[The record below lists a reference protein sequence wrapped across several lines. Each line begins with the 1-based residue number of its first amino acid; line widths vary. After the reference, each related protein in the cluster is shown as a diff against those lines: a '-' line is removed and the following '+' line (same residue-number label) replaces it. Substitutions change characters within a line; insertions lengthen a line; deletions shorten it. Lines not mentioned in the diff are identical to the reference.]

1 MLMKKLLIITISF
14 LALSCN
20 KSIENSQEV
29 ANLLNRISH
38 LEAQNKM
45 LQDIIERNE
54 QEFLTSQILIGI
66 SDNPILKVGKKNNIV
81 MLLQTF
87 GRKLPKY
94 EIFKID
100 DGKEIKVGENDGTRF
115 NYEFIPTSIIDN
127 SPELLVKIPS
137 NGKII
142 TIPSKL
148 FLNVQ
153 N

>member
-1 MLMKKLLIITISF
+1 MKNLLIITIFF
-14 LALSCN
+14 LFLSCN

-29 ANLLNRISH
+29 ENLLNRISQ

-45 LQDIIERNE
+45 LQDSIERNE

-94 EIFKID
+94 EIFKMD
-100 DGKEIKVGENDGTRF
+100 DGKEIKVGENNGTRF
-115 NYEFIPTSIIDN
+115 NYEFIPTSIRDN
-127 SPELLVKIPS
+127 SPELLVKVPY

>member
-1 MLMKKLLIITISF
+1 VKF
-14 LALSCN
+14 LS
-20 KSIENSQEV
+20 
-29 ANLLNRISH
+29 
-38 LEAQNKM
+38 
-45 LQDIIERNE
+45 
-54 QEFLTSQILIGI
+54 SQILIGI
-66 SDNPILKVGKKNNIV
+66 SDKPILKVGEKNNIV
-81 MLLQTF
+81 MLLQTY

-94 EIFKID
+94 DIYRIE

-115 NYEFIPTSIIDN
+115 NYEFIPKSISDN
-127 SPELLVKIPS
+127 SPQFLVKIPS

>member
-45 LQDIIERNE
+45 LQDSIERNE

-66 SDNPILKVGKKNNIV
+66 SDNPFLKVGKKNNIV

-115 NYEFIPTSIIDN
+115 NYEFIPKSINDN
-127 SPELLVKIPS
+127 SPQFLVKIPY
-137 NGKII
+137 NGRII
-142 TIPSKL
+142 PVPGHL
-148 FLNVQ
+148 VLDVEN
-153 N
+153 

>member
-1 MLMKKLLIITISF
+1 MKKILIIIVCF
-14 LALSCN
+14 FALSCN
-20 KSIENSQEV
+20 KSIQNSREV
-29 ANLLNRISH
+29 ENLLDRISH

-45 LQDIIERNE
+45 LQDSIERNE

-66 SDNPILKVGKKNNIV
+66 SDDPILKVGKKNNIV

-115 NYEFIPTSIIDN
+115 NYEFIPKSIKDN
-127 SPELLVKIPS
+127 SPELLVKVPYD
-137 NGKII
+137 GKII

-148 FLNVQ
+148 LLDVEN
-153 N
+153 

>member
-45 LQDIIERNE
+45 LQDSIERNE

-66 SDNPILKVGKKNNIV
+66 SDNPILKVGKK
-81 MLLQTF
+81 
-87 GRKLPKY
+87 
-94 EIFKID
+94 
-100 DGKEIKVGENDGTRF
+100 
-115 NYEFIPTSIIDN
+115 II
-127 SPELLVKIPS
+127 L
-137 NGKII
+137 
-142 TIPSKL
+142 
-148 FLNVQ
+148 
-153 N
+153 